1 MSAKNGVDLCG
12 GMSIDKNAILSF
24 IPLLPPRHPIA
35 GCKDEEGGDGGRG
48 EVQSHVKRFQSK
60 PQYRSNLQSRV
71 SNLVTP
77 TTAASAPPIAA
88 LGVRQ
93 QFTTSFAH
101 RASSSSFHTLEASTA
116 L

>member
-1 MSAKNGVDLCG
+1 MRWHVHRQKSCLV
-12 GMSIDKNAILSF
+12 F
-24 IPLLPPRHPIA
+24 HP
-35 GCKDEEGGDGGRG
+35 CSPSTSSNSRLKDEEGGDGEGG

-71 SNLVTP
+71 SHLVAP
-77 TTAASAPPIAA
+77 TTAASAPPISA

-101 RASSSSFHTLEASTA
+101 RASFSSLYTLAASTA

>member
-1 MSAKNGVDLCG
+1 MGVILCG
-12 GMSIDKNAILSF
+12 GMFIDRKAVLSF
-24 IPLLPPRHPIA
+24 IPVLPPRHPIA
-35 GCKDEEGGDGGRG
+35 GCKDEEDGDGEGG

-71 SNLVTP
+71 SHLVAP

-101 RASSSSFHTLEASTA
+101 RASSSSLYTLAASTA